1 MNNNNININTE
12 IFAVSP
18 IDGRYRKSVKELAD
32 YFSEYALIKYRI
44 YIEIEYFIYLTQY
57 LPELQNIG
65 EANIALIRDIYNNY
79 GLKDAKAVK
88 NIEKKTNHDV
98 KSVEYHMRNK
108 FDEIGLSQYKE
119 YIHFGL
125 TSQDINSSANML
137 QIMLFI
143 REIYTPNLT
152 NLCNLLSELSTT
164 WFNIPML
171 SRTHGQPATP
181 TLLGKE
187 ILVYCE
193 RLNNE
198 IEILNKIDYSTKFG
212 GAVGNMNA
220 HYVACPEV
228 DWITFANNFAMIL
241 GLSRNKY
248 TTQIDHYDNYARIF
262 DNLRRIN
269 VILIDL
275 SRDVWM
281 YISQNYFSQKIH
293 QNEVGSS
300 AMPHKV
306 NPINFE
312 NAEGNLMLANTLFD
326 FMSNKLPISRLQ
338 RDLTDSTVLR
348 NVGVSF
354 AHTLTSIK
362 SLVKGFNR
370 IDVNMDMIQND
381 LGNNWMVIAEAIQ
394 TILRRSGYVNAYD
407 ALRNYTRVET
417 NMTKEKMD
425 YFINNLQIDNV
436 LKEKLLSITPYN
448 YYGYIV

>member
-1 MNNNNININTE
+1 MNNININTE

-18 IDGRYRKSVKELAD
+18 IDGRYRKSVKELAE

-44 YIEIEYFIYLTQY
+44 YIEIEYFIYLTQH

-65 EANIALIRDIYNNY
+65 DTNILLIRDIYNNY
-79 GLKDAKAVK
+79 ELKDAKAVK

-98 KSVEYHMRNK
+98 KAVEYHLRNK
-108 FDEIGLSQYKE
+108 FDDIGLGQYKE

-143 REIYTPNLT
+143 MDIYTPNLI
-152 NLCNLLSELSTT
+152 NLCNLLTELSSA

-198 IEILNKIDYSTKFG
+198 IELLNKIEYSTKFG

-220 HYVACPEV
+220 HYAACPEV
-228 DWITFANNFAMIL
+228 DWITFANTFTNSL
-241 GLSRNKY
+241 NLHRNKY

-262 DNLRRIN
+262 DNIRRIN

-275 SRDVWM
+275 SRDIWM

-312 NAEGNLMLANTLFD
+312 NAEGNLMLANSLFD

-348 NVGVSF
+348 NVGVAF
-354 AHTLTSIK
+354 AHTLISIK
-362 SLVKGFNR
+362 SLIKGFNR
-370 IDVNMDMIQND
+370 IDVNIDMIQDD

-407 ALRNYTRVET
+407 ALKNYTRAESD
-417 NMTKEKMD
+417 MTKEKMD
-425 YFINNLQIDNV
+425 YFINNLQIDDN
-436 LKEKLLSITPYN
+436 LKIKLLSITPYN
-448 YYGYIV
+448 YYGNIV

>member
-1 MNNNNININTE
+1 MNNININTE

-18 IDGRYRKSVKELAD
+18 IDGRYRKSVKELAN

-65 EANIALIRDIYNNY
+65 DTNILLIRDIYNNY
-79 GLKDAKAVK
+79 ELKDAKAVK

-98 KSVEYHMRNK
+98 KAVEYHLRNK
-108 FDEIGLSQYKE
+108 FDDIGLGQYKE

-143 REIYTPNLT
+143 MDIYTPNLM
-152 NLCNLLSELSTT
+152 NLCNLLTELSSA

-198 IEILNKIDYSTKFG
+198 IELLNKIEYSTKFG

-220 HYVACPEV
+220 HYAACPEV
-228 DWITFANNFAMIL
+228 DWITFANTFTNSL
-241 GLSRNKY
+241 NLQRNKY

-275 SRDVWM
+275 SRDIWM

-306 NPINFE
+306 NPIDFE
-312 NAEGNLMLANTLFD
+312 NAEGNLMMANSLFD

-348 NVGVSF
+348 NVGVAF
-354 AHTLTSIK
+354 AHTLISIK
-362 SLVKGFNR
+362 SLIKGFNR
-370 IDVNMDMIQND
+370 IDVNLDMIQDD

-407 ALRNYTRVET
+407 ALKNYTRTET
-417 NMTKEKMD
+417 DMTKEKMD
-425 YFINNLQIDNV
+425 YFINNLQVDDI
-436 LKEKLLSITPYN
+436 LKTKLLSITPYN
-448 YYGYIV
+448 YYGNSV

>member
-1 MNNNNININTE
+1 MNNININTE

-18 IDGRYRKSVKELAD
+18 IDGRYRKSVKELAN

-65 EANIALIRDIYNNY
+65 DTNILLIRDIYNNY
-79 GLKDAKAVK
+79 ELKDAKAVK

-98 KSVEYHMRNK
+98 KAVEYHLRNK
-108 FDEIGLSQYKE
+108 FDDIGLGQYKE

-143 REIYTPNLT
+143 MDIYTPNLM
-152 NLCNLLSELSTT
+152 NLCNLLTELSSA

-198 IEILNKIDYSTKFG
+198 IELLNKIEYSTKFG

-220 HYVACPEV
+220 HYAACPEV
-228 DWITFANNFAMIL
+228 DWITFANTFTNSL
-241 GLSRNKY
+241 NLQRNKY

-275 SRDVWM
+275 SRDIWM

-312 NAEGNLMLANTLFD
+312 NAEGNLMMANSLFD

-348 NVGVSF
+348 NVGVAF
-354 AHTLTSIK
+354 AHTLISFK
-362 SLVKGFNR
+362 SLIKGFNR
-370 IDVNMDMIQND
+370 IDVNLDMIQDD

-407 ALRNYTRVET
+407 ALKNYTRTET
-417 NMTKEKMD
+417 DMTKEKMD
-425 YFINNLQIDNV
+425 YFINNLQVDDI
-436 LKEKLLSITPYN
+436 LKTKLLSITPYN
-448 YYGYIV
+448 YYGNSV

>member
-1 MNNNNININTE
+1 M
-12 IFAVSP
+12 
-18 IDGRYRKSVKELAD
+18 
-32 YFSEYALIKYRI
+32 
-44 YIEIEYFIYLTQY
+44 
-57 LPELQNIG
+57 
-65 EANIALIRDIYNNY
+65 
-79 GLKDAKAVK
+79 
-88 NIEKKTNHDV
+88 
-98 KSVEYHMRNK
+98 
-108 FDEIGLSQYKE
+108 
-119 YIHFGL
+119 
-125 TSQDINSSANML
+125 
-137 QIMLFI
+137 
-143 REIYTPNLT
+143 
-152 NLCNLLSELSTT
+152 
-164 WFNIPML
+164 
-171 SRTHGQPATP
+171 
-181 TLLGKE
+181 
-187 ILVYCE
+187 
-193 RLNNE
+193 
-198 IEILNKIDYSTKFG
+198 LNKIDYSTKFG

-228 DWITFANNFAMIL
+228 DWITFANNFAIVL

-312 NAEGNLMLANTLFD
+312 NAEGNLMLANSLFD

-370 IDVNMDMIQND
+370 IDVNMDMIQSD

-407 ALRNYTRVET
+407 ALKNYTRVET

>member
-1 MNNNNININTE
+1 MNNININTE

-18 IDGRYRKSVKELAD
+18 IDGRYRKSVKELAN

-65 EANIALIRDIYNNY
+65 DTNILLIRDIYNNY
-79 GLKDAKAVK
+79 ELKDAKAVK

-98 KSVEYHMRNK
+98 KAVEYHLRNK
-108 FDEIGLSQYKE
+108 FDDIGLGQYKE

-143 REIYTPNLT
+143 VDIYTPNLM
-152 NLCNLLSELSTT
+152 NLCNLLTELSSA

-198 IEILNKIDYSTKFG
+198 IELLNKIEYSTKFG

-228 DWITFANNFAMIL
+228 DWITFANTFTNSL
-241 GLSRNKY
+241 NLQRNKY

-262 DNLRRIN
+262 DNIRRIN

-275 SRDVWM
+275 SRDIWM

-312 NAEGNLMLANTLFD
+312 NAEGNLMMANSLFD

-348 NVGVSF
+348 NVGVAF
-354 AHTLTSIK
+354 AHTLISIK
-362 SLVKGFNR
+362 SLIKGFNR
-370 IDVNMDMIQND
+370 IDVNIDMIQDD

-407 ALRNYTRVET
+407 ALKNYTRAET
-417 NMTKEKMD
+417 DMTKEKMD
-425 YFINNLQIDNV
+425 YFINNLQVDDI
-436 LKEKLLSITPYN
+436 LKTKLLSITPYN
-448 YYGYIV
+448 YYGNIV